1 MKKVSFS
8 EKNQV
13 CEYELTLEEKMQ
25 KKEAYHNSKKKRKSK
40 HKSKHKSKRKR
51 KLHKIKILFMYD
63 PLPKYSKIY

>member
-40 HKSKHKSKRKR
+40 HKSKRKR